1 MADTVSALQGD
12 CPRCG
17 ESARLRARTFSDQA
31 MAALVAWQEISEQ
44 AIVTPICDECYG
56 ELREVLIDRQEELAG
71 GVIPVASQPAAVT
84 VKKPPENQHPNKSRR
99 ALVKALRTKKPLR
112 ARQAKKLARDGKWRC
127 AHSRRHTNLDAQ
139 S

>member
-84 VKKPPENQHPNKSRR
+84 VKKPPEKPAPKQVAASSSKGTPNKKTTTG
-99 ALVKALRTKKPLR
+99 KAGKK
-112 ARQAKKLARDGKWRC
+112 AG
-127 AHSRRHTNLDAQ
+127 
-139 S
+139 